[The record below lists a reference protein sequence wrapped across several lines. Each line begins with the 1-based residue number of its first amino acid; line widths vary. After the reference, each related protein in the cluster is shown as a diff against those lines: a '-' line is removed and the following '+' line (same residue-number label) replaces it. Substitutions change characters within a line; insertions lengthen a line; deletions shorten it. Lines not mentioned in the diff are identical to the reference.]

1 MMAEE
6 WCEMCGKQISHA
18 EKQLYAGQ
26 CSLCSLGILD
36 ILL

>member
-1 MMAEE
+1 MADEQ
-6 WCEMCGKQISHA
+6 CEMCGKRISQA